1 MALRQL
7 TDLQQKFVK
16 YYLETNDVGQAIR
29 LAGYSPS
36 DAKQRGRLLLRK
48 SHVRAAI
55 AEARKEAGIY
65 AALSLEDILE
75 GLYKEAKFVG
85 KGSSHSARINAW
97 VHIAKILGHYKE
109 QEEQKVMNEDNRVQI
124 QVLQFKDSSKNSK
137 LIPKIE
143 EEKEKKEE
151 VIEEADYQVLNYG
164 TKQ

>member
-75 GLYKEAKFVG
+75 GLYKEAKFITT
-85 KGSSHSARINAW
+85 SIDFDWNRE
-97 VHIAKILGHYKE
+97 LG
-109 QEEQKVMNEDNRVQI
+109 RA
-124 QVLQFKDSSKNSK
+124 QVRDESGHL
-137 LIPKIE
+137 E
-143 EEKEKKEE
+143 
-151 VIEEADYQVLNYG
+151 
-164 TKQ
+164 T